1 MINDICKRNRTLM
14 KIALITLALLMF
26 ILSGCDSRAPKV
38 QKGMKAYLEAKYGI
52 EFLVG
57 PPYVEGDMGNAHYIA
72 KAMPKGQPGIIFIVR
87 DQSKLDKAGEPGDY
101 GDYYLNE
108 KWNYQGKVAIEKKM
122 KEIYGESVDMKVSYD
137 FGGGGYAQ
145 KDLDFEQVFEIRK
158 NRSKASIN
166 LNIEIFMDSS
176 QFNKEVEV
184 EKAYKIL
191 KMFVIDFGSK
201 SYSFDAIFID
211 KVDKKDY
218 LANSDPYIKKTIKKF
233 DPEARYPEPYASV
246 INSKRVPGC
255 FRLWSSQEEPV
266 TIRSSKDL
274 HKFFRD

>member
-1 MINDICKRNRTLM
+1 MNRNPFNTKKVTNQLQ
-14 KIALITLALLMF
+14 IAGAVVVVFFMF
-26 ILSGCDSRAPKV
+26 ALSGCDSRAPKV
-38 QKGMKAYLEAKYGI
+38 QKGMKAYLEKKYGI

-72 KAMPKGQPGIIFIVR
+72 KAMPKGQTGIIFIVK

-101 GDYYLNE
+101 GDYYPRE
-108 KWNYQGKVAIEKKM
+108 KFNYMGTQAVKKKM
-122 KEIYGESVDMKVSYD
+122 REIYGESVDMNVSYQ
-137 FGGGGYAQ
+137 FSGGRINQ
-145 KDLDFEQVFEIRK
+145 LNLDFDEVFKK
-158 NRSKASIN
+158 NPDSIIS
-166 LNIEIFMDSS
+166 LRIEIFMDSS
-176 QFNKEVEV
+176 QLNKEAEV
-184 EKAYKIL
+184 AKAYNIL
-191 KMFVIDFGSK
+191 KAYVLDNRSK
-201 SYSFDAIFID
+201 RYYFNLILLDNA
-211 KVDKKDY
+211 DKKDY
-218 LANSDPYIKKTIKKF
+218 LADSDPYIKKTIKKF